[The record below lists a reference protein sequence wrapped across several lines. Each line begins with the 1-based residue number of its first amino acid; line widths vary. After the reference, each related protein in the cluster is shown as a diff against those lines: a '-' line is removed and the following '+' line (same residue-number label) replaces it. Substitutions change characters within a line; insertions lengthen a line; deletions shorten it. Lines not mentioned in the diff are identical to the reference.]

1 MLIVVMDY
9 GRNMSSNRLIDI
21 LDDDE
26 KLNNL
31 NKDYHY
37 MQNIVPRLEKLD
49 KNMKKAKGNY
59 DIDDTEYR
67 WVNDRIEYFNADE
80 RVLTKD
86 EMRVANNLWLQY
98 K

>member
-1 MLIVVMDY
+1 MVIVVMDY
-9 GRNMSSNRLIDI
+9 GG
-21 LDDDE
+21 
-26 KLNNL
+26 
-31 NKDYHY
+31 
-37 MQNIVPRLEKLD
+37 
-49 KNMKKAKGNY
+49 NMKGSDKKYINLEFWNPIFQKMGLLLDRISDSKGPSMS
-59 DIDDTEYR
+59 IDDTEYR